1 VGLTNPDN
9 AKFCA
14 NCGTRF
20 ANLSDP
26 HQTLYQPQS
35 PQEWPR
41 TAPGKNSVMKNV
53 GLGLVVLLIFLF
65 FGLSCTRACFRHR
78 RYYRHYGAVM
88 CPAAPRDTSL
98 TLCAPIAKPFPIA
111 GNSSVF
117 RENIATP
124 HGLSPVIMTERI
136 PMARSWA
143 MRSFMREITPSRN
156 CPAKRRADSF
166 VRPDQ
171 RVHLHRLSG

>member
-1 VGLTNPDN
+1 MRTENATARAIRYSKPDMNCPNCGLTNPDN

-14 NCGTRF
+14 NCGMRF

-26 HQTLYQPQS
+26 HQTSYQTQS

-41 TAPGKNSVMKNV
+41 TAPGKNSVIKNI
-53 GLGLVVLLIFLF
+53 GLGCLVVLLIFLF

-98 TLCAPIAKPFPIA
+98 TLCAPTAKPFPIA

-124 HGLSPVIMTERI
+124 PNVLRDVVADEGQASAALL
-136 PMARSWA
+136 
-143 MRSFMREITPSRN
+143 EICS
-156 CPAKRRADSF
+156 
-166 VRPDQ
+166 DQ
-171 RVHLHRLSG
+171 LAEG